1 MKGWSTRNEAL
12 RYSILHFM
20 FPWMFY
26 QVTRLFEALD
36 KNELIEDHPKK
47 EKGQVLIN
55 QEDIEMTSIV
65 VPETD

>member
-1 MKGWSTRNEAL
+1 
-12 RYSILHFM
+12 
-20 FPWMFY
+20 MFY